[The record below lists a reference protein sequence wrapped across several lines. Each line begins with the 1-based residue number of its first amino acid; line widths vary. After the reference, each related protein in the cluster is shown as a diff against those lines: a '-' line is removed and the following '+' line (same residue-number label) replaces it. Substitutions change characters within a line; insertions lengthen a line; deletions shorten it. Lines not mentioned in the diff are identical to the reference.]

1 MELYLD
7 TANLEEIREIALWGV
22 LSGAT
27 TNPTLVAK
35 EFAARGERLTWDGL
49 RSHLA
54 TLCELVGGPVSAEV
68 TALEAEAMVAEGR
81 RLAAIHPQIVVKLPT
96 TEEGLR
102 ACKRLS
108 AEGIKV
114 NMTLIF
120 SANQALL
127 AARAGAAYLSPF
139 LGRVDDISWD
149 GGELLREIVEIREV
163 QDLPVRV
170 IAASIRHPRHV
181 TEAALLGADI
191 ATMPYGVFK
200 ALLKHPLTDLGLKR
214 FMEDWDKVKP

>member
-7 TANLEEIREIALWGV
+7 TANLEGIREIAAWGV
-22 LSGAT
+22 LSGVT

-35 EFAARGERLTWDGL
+35 EYAGRGAKLTEEVLFAHL
-49 RSHLA
+49 RA
-54 TLCELVGGPVSAEV
+54 ICEVAKGPVSAEV
-68 TALEAEAMVAEGR
+68 TALEAGAMVEEGL
-81 RLAAIHPQIVVKLPT
+81 RLAAIHPHIVVKLPT
-96 TEEGLR
+96 TEEGLK

-108 AEGIKV
+108 TQGVKV

-127 AARAGAAYLSPF
+127 AARAGAAYVSPF

-149 GGELLREIVEIREV
+149 GGELLREIVELIQV
-163 QDLPVRV
+163 QNLSVKV

-191 ATMPYGVFK
+191 ATMPYAVFK
-200 ALLKHPLTDLGLKR
+200 QLLKHPLTDIGLRR
-214 FMEDWDKVKP
+214 FMEDWEKVKP

>member
-7 TANLEEIREIALWGV
+7 TANLEEIREIAAWGV
-22 LSGAT
+22 LSGVT

-35 EFAARGERLTWDGL
+35 EFAARGGQLSREGL
-49 RSHLA
+49 EAHLRA
-54 TLCELVGGPVSAEV
+54 ICEAVEGPVSAEV
-68 TALEAEAMVAEGR
+68 TALDAEGMVAEGR

-96 TEEGLR
+96 TEEGLK
-102 ACKRLS
+102 ACKRLT
-108 AEGIKV
+108 AEGVRV
-114 NMTLIF
+114 NMTLVF

-149 GGELLREIVEIREV
+149 GGEVLREIVEMIQV
-163 QDLPVRV
+163 QDLSAKV

-191 ATMPYGVFK
+191 ATLPHAVFK
-200 ALLKHPLTDLGLKR
+200 QLLKHPLTDIGLAR
-214 FMEDWDKVKP
+214 FLADWERVRP

>member
-7 TANLEEIREIALWGV
+7 TANLEEIREIAAWGV
-22 LSGAT
+22 LSGVT

-35 EFAARGERLTWDGL
+35 EFSARGERLTSEGL
-49 RSHLA
+49 AQHLRA
-54 TLCELVGGPVSAEV
+54 ICEAAQGPVSAEV
-68 TALEAEAMVAEGR
+68 TALEAPAMVEEGR
-81 RLAAIHPQIVVKLPT
+81 RLAAIHPNIVVKLPT
-96 TEEGLR
+96 TEEGLK

-108 AEGIKV
+108 SEGIRV

-127 AARAGAAYLSPF
+127 AARAGAAYVSPF

-149 GGELLREIVEIREV
+149 GGELLREIVELFQV
-163 QDLPVRV
+163 QDLPAKV

-191 ATMPYGVFK
+191 ATMPHAVFK
-200 ALLKHPLTDLGLKR
+200 QLLKHPLTDLGLKR
-214 FMEDWDKVKP
+214 FMEDWEKVKP

>member
-22 LSGAT
+22 LSGVT

-35 EFAARGERLTWDGL
+35 EFAARGEGLTEENL
-49 RSHLA
+49 RMHLKA
-54 TLCELVGGPVSAEV
+54 ICELARGPVSAEV
-68 TALEAEAMVAEGR
+68 TALKAEAMVEEGR
-81 RLAAIHPQIVVKLPT
+81 RLAAIHPHIVVKLPT
-96 TEEGLR
+96 TEEGLK

-108 AEGIKV
+108 AEGIPV

-127 AARAGAAYLSPF
+127 AARAGAAYVSPF

-149 GGELLREIVEIREV
+149 GGELLREIVEMREV

-191 ATMPYGVFK
+191 ATMPHAVFK
-200 ALLKHPLTDLGLKR
+200 QLLKHPLTDLGLKR
-214 FMEDWDKVKP
+214 FMEDWEKVKP

>member
-1 MELYLD
+1 
-7 TANLEEIREIALWGV
+7 
-22 LSGAT
+22 
-27 TNPTLVAK
+27 
-35 EFAARGERLTWDGL
+35 
-49 RSHLA
+49 
-54 TLCELVGGPVSAEV
+54 
-68 TALEAEAMVAEGR
+68 MVAEGR
-81 RLAAIHPQIVVKLPT
+81 RLAEVHPHIVVKLPT
-96 TEEGLR
+96 TEEGLK

-127 AARAGAAYLSPF
+127 AARAGAAYVSPF

-149 GGELLREIVEIREV
+149 GGELLREIVELLQV

-191 ATMPYGVFK
+191 ATMPYAVFK
-200 ALLKHPLTDLGLKR
+200 QLLKHPLTDIGLKR
-214 FMEDWDKVKP
+214 FMEDWEKVKP

>member
-7 TANLEEIREIALWGV
+7 TANLEEIRGIAAWGV
-22 LSGAT
+22 LAGVT
-27 TNPTLVAK
+27 TNPSLVAR
-35 EFAARGERLTWDGL
+35 EFAARGERLTEEGL
-49 RSHLA
+49 LAHLRA
-54 TLCELVGGPVSAEV
+54 ICEAVGGPVSAEV
-68 TALEAEAMVAEGR
+68 TALEAEAMVEEGR
-81 RLAAIHPQIVVKLPT
+81 RLASIHPQIVVKLPT
-96 TEEGLR
+96 TEEGLK

-108 AEGIKV
+108 DEGIRV

-127 AARAGAAYLSPF
+127 AARAGAAYVSPF

-149 GGELLREIVEIREV
+149 GGELLREIVELFHV
-163 QDLPVRV
+163 QDFPVKV

-191 ATMPYGVFK
+191 ATMPYAVFQQ
-200 ALLKHPLTDLGLKR
+200 LLRHPLTDIGLKR
-214 FMEDWDKVKP
+214 FMEDWEKVKP

>member
-7 TANLEEIREIALWGV
+7 TANLEEIREIAGWGV
-22 LSGAT
+22 LSGVT

-35 EFAARGERLTWDGL
+35 EFAARGERLTWEGL
-49 RSHLA
+49 RAHLRA
-54 TLCELVGGPVSAEV
+54 ICEAAGGPVSAEV
-68 TALEAEAMVAEGR
+68 TALEAPAMVAEGR
-81 RLAAIHPQIVVKLPT
+81 RLAEVHPHIVVKLPT
-96 TEEGLR
+96 TEEGLK

-127 AARAGAAYLSPF
+127 AARAGAAYVSPF

-149 GGELLREIVEIREV
+149 GGELLREIVELLQV

-191 ATMPYGVFK
+191 ATMPHAVFK
-200 ALLKHPLTDLGLKR
+200 QLLKHPLTDIGLKR
-214 FMEDWDKVKP
+214 FMEDWEKVKP

>member
-7 TANLEEIREIALWGV
+7 TANLEEIREIAAWGV
-22 LSGAT
+22 LAGVT

-35 EFAARGERLTWDGL
+35 EFAARGGKLTEEALFTHL
-49 RSHLA
+49 R
-54 TLCELVGGPVSAEV
+54 TLCEVVKGPVSAEV
-68 TALEAEAMVAEGR
+68 TALGEEAMVAEGR

-96 TEEGLR
+96 TEEGLK
-102 ACKRLS
+102 ACKRLA

-127 AARAGAAYLSPF
+127 AARAGASYVSPF

-149 GGELLREIVEIREV
+149 GGELLREIVELIQV
-163 QDLPVRV
+163 QNLPVKV

-191 ATMPYGVFK
+191 ATMPYAVFK
-200 ALLKHPLTDLGLKR
+200 QLLKHPLTDIGLKR
-214 FMEDWDKVKP
+214 FMEDWEKVKP

>member
-7 TANLEEIREIALWGV
+7 TANLEEIREIAGWGV
-22 LSGAT
+22 LSGVT

-35 EFAARGERLTWDGL
+35 EFSARGERLTPEGVAQHL
-49 RSHLA
+49 RA
-54 TLCELVGGPVSAEV
+54 LCEAAGGPVSAEV

-81 RLAAIHPQIVVKLPT
+81 RLAGVHPNIVVKLPT
-96 TEEGLR
+96 TEEGLK

-108 AEGIKV
+108 AEGIRV

-127 AARAGAAYLSPF
+127 AARAGASYVSPF

-149 GGELLREIVEIREV
+149 GGELLREIVEMIQV
-163 QDLPVRV
+163 QDLSVKV

-191 ATMPYGVFK
+191 ATMPHPVFK
-200 ALLKHPLTDLGLKR
+200 QLLKHPLTDLGLRR
-214 FMEDWDKVKP
+214 FMEDWEKVRL

>member
-7 TANLEEIREIALWGV
+7 TANLEEIREIAAWGV
-22 LSGAT
+22 LSGVT

-35 EFAARGERLTWDGL
+35 EYAGRGAKLTEEVLFAHL
-49 RSHLA
+49 R
-54 TLCELVGGPVSAEV
+54 TICEVVKGPVSAEV
-68 TALEAEAMVAEGR
+68 TTLEAGAMVAEGQ
-81 RLAAIHPQIVVKLPT
+81 RLAAIHPHIVVKLPT
-96 TEEGLR
+96 TEEGLK
-102 ACKRLS
+102 ACRRLS

-127 AARAGAAYLSPF
+127 AARAGASYVSPF

-149 GGELLREIVEIREV
+149 GGELLREIVEIIQV
-163 QDLPVRV
+163 QNLPVKV

-200 ALLKHPLTDLGLKR
+200 QLLRHPLTDIGLKR
-214 FMEDWDKVKP
+214 FMEDWEKVKP

>member
-7 TANLEEIREIALWGV
+7 TASLEEIREIAQWGV
-22 LSGAT
+22 LSGVT
-27 TNPTLVAK
+27 TNPSLVAK
-35 EFAARGERLTWDGL
+35 EFAARGEKLSQGGL
-49 RSHLA
+49 EAHLRA
-54 TLCELVGGPVSAEV
+54 ICEAAGGPVSAEV
-68 TALEAEAMVAEGR
+68 TALDAEGMVEQGR
-81 RLAAIHPQIVVKLPT
+81 RLAAIHPSIVVKLPT
-96 TEEGLR
+96 TEEGLK

-108 AEGIKV
+108 SEGIRV

-127 AARAGAAYLSPF
+127 AARAGAAYVSPF

-149 GGELLREIVEIREV
+149 GGELLREIVELLQV

-191 ATMPYGVFK
+191 ATMPHAVFK
-200 ALLKHPLTDLGLKR
+200 QLLRHPLTDIGLKR
-214 FMEDWDKVKP
+214 FMEDWEKVKP

>member
-7 TANLEEIREIALWGV
+7 TANLEEIREIAAWGV
-22 LSGAT
+22 LSGVT

-35 EFAARGERLTWDGL
+35 EYAGRGAKLTEEVLFAHL
-49 RSHLA
+49 RA
-54 TLCELVGGPVSAEV
+54 ICEVAKGPVSAEV
-68 TALEAEAMVAEGR
+68 TALEAEAMVEEGL
-81 RLAAIHPQIVVKLPT
+81 RLAAIHPHIVVKLPT
-96 TEEGLR
+96 TEEGLK
-102 ACKRLS
+102 ACKGLS
-108 AEGIKV
+108 TQGVKV

-127 AARAGAAYLSPF
+127 AARAGAAYVSPF

-149 GGELLREIVEIREV
+149 GGELLREIVELIQV
-163 QDLPVRV
+163 QNLSVKV

-191 ATMPYGVFK
+191 ATMPYAVFK
-200 ALLKHPLTDLGLKR
+200 QLLKHPLTDIGLRR
-214 FMEDWDKVKP
+214 FMEDWERVKP

>member
-7 TANLEEIREIALWGV
+7 TANLAEIQEIASWGV
-22 LSGAT
+22 LSGVT
-27 TNPTLVAK
+27 TNPSLIAK
-35 EFAARGERLTWDGL
+35 EGRPFEETIREICRLVQ
-49 RSHLA
+49 A
-54 TLCELVGGPVSAEV
+54 PVSAEV
-68 TALEAEAMVAEGR
+68 TALEAEGMIAQGR
-81 RLAAIHPQIVVKLPT
+81 RLAALDGRVVVKLPT
-96 TEEGLR
+96 TSEGLK
-102 ACKRLS
+102 ACKALS
-108 AEGIKV
+108 SEGIPV

-127 AARAGAAYLSPF
+127 AARAGARYLSPF

-149 GGELLREIVEIREV
+149 GTELLREIVEIVEIH
-163 QDLPVRV
+163 DLPAKV

-200 ALLKHPLTDLGLKR
+200 QLLQHPLTEIGLRR
-214 FMEDWDKVKP
+214 FMEDWEKAKL

>member
-7 TANLEEIREIALWGV
+7 TANLEEIREIAAWGV
-22 LSGAT
+22 LSGVT

-35 EFAARGERLTWDGL
+35 EYAGRGAKLTEEVLFAHL
-49 RSHLA
+49 RA
-54 TLCELVGGPVSAEV
+54 ICEVAKGPVSAEV
-68 TALEAEAMVAEGR
+68 TALEAGAMVEEGL
-81 RLAAIHPQIVVKLPT
+81 RLAAIHPHIVVKLPT
-96 TEEGLR
+96 TEEGLK

-108 AEGIKV
+108 TQGVKV

-127 AARAGAAYLSPF
+127 AARAGAAYVSPF

-149 GGELLREIVEIREV
+149 GGELLREIVELIQV
-163 QDLPVRV
+163 QNLSVKV

-191 ATMPYGVFK
+191 ATMPYAVFK
-200 ALLKHPLTDLGLKR
+200 QLLKHPLTDIGLRR
-214 FMEDWDKVKP
+214 FMEDWEKVKP

>member
-7 TANLEEIREIALWGV
+7 TANLEEIREIAAWGV
-22 LSGAT
+22 LSGVT

-35 EFAARGERLTWDGL
+35 EYAGRGAKLTEEVLFAHL
-49 RSHLA
+49 RA
-54 TLCELVGGPVSAEV
+54 ICEVAKGPVSAEV
-68 TALEAEAMVAEGR
+68 TALEAGAMVEEGL
-81 RLAAIHPQIVVKLPT
+81 RLAAIHPHIVVKLPT
-96 TEEGLR
+96 TEEGLK

-108 AEGIKV
+108 TQGVKV

-127 AARAGAAYLSPF
+127 AARAGAAYVSPF

-149 GGELLREIVEIREV
+149 GGELLREIVELIQV
-163 QDLPVRV
+163 QNLPVKV

-191 ATMPYGVFK
+191 ATMPYAVFK
-200 ALLKHPLTDLGLKR
+200 QLLKHPLTDIGLRR
-214 FMEDWDKVKP
+214 FMEDWEKVKP

>member
-7 TANLEEIREIALWGV
+7 TANLEEIREIAAWGV
-22 LSGAT
+22 LSGVT

-35 EFAARGERLTWDGL
+35 EFSARGERLTSEGL
-49 RSHLA
+49 AQHLRA
-54 TLCELVGGPVSAEV
+54 ICEAAQGPVSAEV
-68 TALEAEAMVAEGR
+68 TALEAPAMVEEGR
-81 RLAAIHPQIVVKLPT
+81 RLAAIHPNIVVKLPT
-96 TEEGLR
+96 TEEGLK
-102 ACKRLS
+102 ACKRLA

-127 AARAGAAYLSPF
+127 AARAGAAYVSPF

-149 GGELLREIVEIREV
+149 GGEVLREIVEMIQV
-163 QDLPVRV
+163 QDLPAKV

-191 ATMPYGVFK
+191 ATMPHAVFK
-200 ALLKHPLTDLGLKR
+200 QLLKHPLTDLGLKR
-214 FMEDWDKVKP
+214 FMEDWEKVKP

>member
-7 TANLEEIREIALWGV
+7 TANLEEIREIAQWGV
-22 LSGAT
+22 LSGVT

-35 EFAARGERLTWDGL
+35 EFAARGEKLSQEALEAHL
-49 RSHLA
+49 RA
-54 TLCELVGGPVSAEV
+54 ICEAVGGPVSAEV
-68 TALEAEAMVAEGR
+68 TALDAEGMVEQGK
-81 RLAAIHPQIVVKLPT
+81 RLAALHPRIVVKLPT

-102 ACKRLS
+102 ACRRLS
-108 AEGIKV
+108 VEGIPV

-127 AARAGAAYLSPF
+127 AARAGAAYVSPF

-149 GGELLREIVEIREV
+149 GGELLREIVELIQV

-191 ATMPYGVFK
+191 ATMPHAVFK
-200 ALLKHPLTDLGLKR
+200 QLLKHPLTDLGLKR
-214 FMEDWDKVKP
+214 FMDDWEKVKP

>member
-7 TANLEEIREIALWGV
+7 TANLEEIRGIAGWGV
-22 LSGAT
+22 LSGVT

-35 EFAARGERLTWDGL
+35 EFSARGERLTFEGL
-49 RSHLA
+49 ARHLRA
-54 TLCELVGGPVSAEV
+54 VCEAAGEPVSAEV

-81 RLAAIHPQIVVKLPT
+81 RLAEIHPNIVVKLPT
-96 TEEGLR
+96 TEEGLK

-108 AEGIKV
+108 AEGIRV

-127 AARAGAAYLSPF
+127 AARAGAAYVSPF
-139 LGRVDDISWD
+139 LGRIDDISWD
-149 GGELLREIVEIREV
+149 GGELLREIVEMIQV
-163 QDLPVRV
+163 QDLSVRV

-191 ATMPYGVFK
+191 ATMPYPVFK
-200 ALLKHPLTDLGLKR
+200 QLLKHPLTDLGLKR
-214 FMEDWDKVKP
+214 FMEDWEKVRP

>member
-7 TANLEEIREIALWGV
+7 TANLEEIREIAAWGV
-22 LSGAT
+22 LSGVT

-35 EFAARGERLTWDGL
+35 EYAGRGAKLTEEALFAHL
-49 RSHLA
+49 R
-54 TLCELVGGPVSAEV
+54 TICEVADGPVSAEV
-68 TALEAEAMVAEGR
+68 TTLEAEAMVEEGL
-81 RLAAIHPQIVVKLPT
+81 RLAAIHPHIVVKLPT
-96 TEEGLR
+96 TEEGLK

-108 AEGIKV
+108 TRGVKV

-127 AARAGAAYLSPF
+127 AARAGAAYVSPF

-149 GGELLREIVEIREV
+149 GGEVLREIVELIQV
-163 QDLPVRV
+163 QGLPVKV

-200 ALLKHPLTDLGLKR
+200 QLLKHPLTDLGLRR
-214 FMEDWDKVKP
+214 FMEDWEKVKP

>member
-1 MELYLD
+1 MG
-7 TANLEEIREIALWGV
+7 R
-22 LSGAT
+22 LSGKTILVTGAASGIGRAALDLFAREGAS
-27 TNPTLVAK
+27 LVAVDR
-35 EFAARGERLTWDGL
+35 EERL
-49 RSHLA
+49 LA
-54 TLCELVGGPVSAEV
+54 EAVA
-68 TALEAEAMVAEGR
+68 ALEAEAMVAEGR
-81 RLAAIHPQIVVKLPT
+81 RLAAIHPNIVVKLPT
-96 TEEGLR
+96 TEEGLK

-127 AARAGAAYLSPF
+127 AARAGASYVSPF

-149 GGELLREIVEIREV
+149 GGELLREIVEMIQV
-163 QDLPVRV
+163 QDLPVKV

-191 ATMPYGVFK
+191 ATMPHAVFK
-200 ALLKHPLTDLGLKR
+200 QLLKHPLTDIGLKR
-214 FMEDWDKVKP
+214 FLEDWEKVKP

>member
-7 TANLEEIREIALWGV
+7 TANLAEIQEIASWGV
-22 LSGAT
+22 LSGVT
-27 TNPTLVAK
+27 TNPSLIAK
-35 EFAARGERLTWDGL
+35 EGRPFEETIREICRLVQ
-49 RSHLA
+49 A
-54 TLCELVGGPVSAEV
+54 PVSAEV
-68 TALEAEAMVAEGR
+68 TALEAEGMIAQGR
-81 RLAAIHPQIVVKLPT
+81 RLAALDGRVVVKLPT
-96 TEEGLR
+96 TSEGLK
-102 ACKRLS
+102 ACKALS
-108 AEGIKV
+108 SEGIPV

-127 AARAGAAYLSPF
+127 AARAGARYLSPF

-149 GGELLREIVEIREV
+149 GTELLREIVEIVEIH
-163 QDLPVRV
+163 DLPAKV

-200 ALLKHPLTDLGLKR
+200 QLLQHPLTEIGLKR
-214 FMEDWDKVKP
+214 FMEDWEKAKL

>member
-7 TANLEEIREIALWGV
+7 TANLEEIREIAGWGV
-22 LSGAT
+22 LSGVT

-35 EFAARGERLTWDGL
+35 EFSARGERLTLEGFARHL
-49 RSHLA
+49 RA
-54 TLCELVGGPVSAEV
+54 VCEAAGGPVSAEV

-81 RLAAIHPQIVVKLPT
+81 RLAEIHPHIVVKLPT
-96 TEEGLR
+96 TVEGLK

-108 AEGIKV
+108 AEGIRV

-127 AARAGAAYLSPF
+127 AARAGASYVSPF

-149 GGELLREIVEIREV
+149 GGELLREIVEMIQV
-163 QDLPVRV
+163 KDLSVKV
-170 IAASIRHPRHV
+170 IAASIRYPRHV

-191 ATMPYGVFK
+191 ATMPYPVFQQ
-200 ALLKHPLTDLGLKR
+200 LLKHPLTDLGLRR
-214 FMEDWDKVKP
+214 FMEDWEKVRP

>member
-7 TANLEEIREIALWGV
+7 TANLEEIREIAAWGV
-22 LSGAT
+22 LSGVT

-35 EFAARGERLTWDGL
+35 EFSARGERLTSEGL
-49 RSHLA
+49 AQHLRA
-54 TLCELVGGPVSAEV
+54 ICEAAQGPVSAEV
-68 TALEAEAMVAEGR
+68 TALEAPAMVEEGR
-81 RLAAIHPQIVVKLPT
+81 RLAAIHPNIVVKLPT
-96 TEEGLR
+96 TEEGLQ

-108 AEGIKV
+108 SEGIRV

-127 AARAGAAYLSPF
+127 AARAGAAYVSPF

-149 GGELLREIVEIREV
+149 GGELLREIVELFQV
-163 QDLPVRV
+163 QDLPAKV

-191 ATMPYGVFK
+191 ATMPHAVFK
-200 ALLKHPLTDLGLKR
+200 QLLKHPLTDLGLKR
-214 FMEDWDKVKP
+214 FMEDWEKVKP